1 MEKSRP
7 DVSRL
12 IAAARSADAEAL
24 DLLLGAFRNY
34 LKVLAQTGLHAA
46 LRSKADPS
54 DIAQETMLRAAQHF
68 EQFRGVTEAELA
80 GWLRQIQARYM
91 ANLAR
96 HYEATDARR
105 VDRERSLEDLLAASS
120 AALGRLIAG
129 SAGSPS
135 RAAQRREMRLILADA
150 LAELSE
156 DYREVIVLHNLEELD
171 WLEVARRMD
180 RTPAAARMLW
190 ARALKQLRPL
200 LEERT

>member
-1 MEKSRP
+1 MDKRGA

-12 IAAARSADAEAL
+12 IAAARGADAEAL

-54 DIAQETMLRAAQHF
+54 DIAQETMLRAAKYF
-68 EQFRGVTEAELA
+68 AQFRGATEAELA
-80 GWLRQIQARYM
+80 GWLRQILARYM

-96 HYEATDARR
+96 HYQGTDARR
-105 VDRERSLEDLLAASS
+105 VDRERSLEEMLAASS
-120 AALGRLIAG
+120 AALGQLSAG
-129 SAGSPS
+129 SKGSPS
-135 RAAQRREMRLILADA
+135 RAAQIRETSVILADA
-150 LAELSE
+150 LTELSE

-171 WLEVARRMD
+171 WSEVAQRMN
-180 RTPAAARMLW
+180 RTPSAARMLW

-200 LEERT
+200 LEDRT

>member
-1 MEKSRP
+1 MDNWRP

-12 IAAARSADAEAL
+12 IAEARRAKAGSL
-24 DLLLGAFRNY
+24 DQLLGAFRNY
-34 LKVLAQTGLHAA
+34 LKLLAQTSLRAA

-54 DIAQETMLRAAQHF
+54 DVAQETMLRAARHF
-68 EQFRGVTEAELA
+68 DQFRGVTEAELA
-80 GWLRQIQARYM
+80 SWLRQILARYL

-96 HYEATDARR
+96 HYQVAGARR
-105 VDRERSLEDLLAASS
+105 IDRECSLENLLAASS
-120 AALGRLIAG
+120 AALGQLSVG
-129 SAGSPS
+129 SEGSPS
-135 RAAQRREMRLILADA
+135 RVAQRRELSVILADA
-150 LAELSE
+150 LAELPV

-171 WLEVARRMD
+171 WSEVGQRMD